1 MSYKNQFYLEAEL
14 EEDELTE
21 DEDIEK
27 GLDEDDDDNYDD
39 ENGYD
44 VDSDDDE
51 SEDDEFDTDDDSD
64 EEDES
69 LSMTYDDDLDDYG
82 DDTSEDEEDDDISDF
97 GSDESDINNDYDRK
111 DADALNK
118 LISSET
124 SAVQEYLDANMETSN
139 DNLRRLYVDI
149 ANEERFHIEQL
160 MYAKAKLTGEKY
172 EPSDPEVKREYEEL
186 CNSGMDEE
194 SAMSTACDKCAISR
208 DRDYTNDSINDIIDD
223 INDFTESFVE
233 STINNLT
240 LASYENSQDVYMEYA
255 DIYMEGIQNVTD
267 RNIRND
273 NKIHPIRFLVNA
285 FVGIIKFIR
294 RMVKRI
300 IEFLRKIHIKDMN
313 KIRWIQKHGISPL
326 FKDGVWLYT
335 WSDQGDHRDNLRAS
349 LQYIDLMSRVLQTI
363 RDSMYNKKEQSPIQS
378 AVVRDLVAGME
389 FKPIKYRNIEDGVN
403 ILRNVVFSKEKVIV
417 KESNQEDLEE
427 LFFGISPRS
436 ANSNN
441 IYNWLEMLGKT
452 YDDLGKKCE
461 QLLEQ
466 LKDLEGNYDSVY
478 GKNPKMYNMLISSTK
493 SVSKEITK
501 FSKIMSHD
509 VSKVMELNS
518 GLYELMKEHDD
529 INAYNSGKSDEYK
542 EDLKN
547 GNLKNKEPSEDLKN
561 YMKSR
566 FARFSE
572 Q

>member
-1 MSYKNQFYLEAEL
+1 MSYKNKFYLEAEL
-14 EEDELTE
+14 EEELNE

-27 GLDEDDDDNYDD
+27 ELDEDDDDNYDD

-44 VDSDDDE
+44 ADGDDDK
-51 SEDDEFDTDDDSD
+51 SENDELDTEDPD
-64 EEDES
+64 EEDEPRP
-69 LSMTYDDDLDDYG
+69 MTYADLDEYG
-82 DDTSEDEEDDDISDF
+82 DDTSEDEEDDMSDF
-97 GSDESDINNDYDRK
+97 GSDDSDINNDYDPK

-118 LISSET
+118 LISSEA

-240 LASYENSQDVYMEYA
+240 LASYENTQDVYMEYA
-255 DIYMEGIQNVTD
+255 DIYMEGIQNVSD

-273 NKIHPIRFLVNA
+273 NKIHPIRFLVNT

-294 RMVKRI
+294 RIVKRI
-300 IEFLRKIHIKDMN
+300 IEFLRKIHIKDAN
-313 KIRWIQKHGISPL
+313 KIRWIKKHGISAL
-326 FKDGVWLYT
+326 FKDGIWLYT

-349 LQYIDLMSRVLQTI
+349 IQYIDLMTRVLQTV
-363 RDSMYNKKEQSPIQS
+363 RDSMYNKKEQPPIQS
-378 AVVRDLVAGME
+378 AVIKDLVAGME
-389 FKPIKYRNIEDGVN
+389 FKPIKYKNIEDGVN

-417 KESNQEDLEE
+417 TDSNQEDLEE
-427 LFFGISPRS
+427 LFFGIT
-436 ANSNN
+436 AGTKSNN
-441 IYNWLEMLGKT
+441 IYNWLEMLGKS
-452 YDDLGKKCE
+452 YDDLGKNCE

-478 GKNPKMYNMLISSTK
+478 SKNPKLYVMLISSTK
-493 SVSKEITK
+493 SISKEITK
-501 FSKIMSHD
+501 FSKIISHD

-518 GLYELMKEHDD
+518 GLYELMKEFDD
-529 INAYNSGKSDEYK
+529 INAYNSGESEEAK
-542 EDLKN
+542 EDVKN
-547 GNLKNKEPSEDLKN
+547 GNFKRKEPSEDLIKHLESKLA
-561 YMKSR
+561 KS
-566 FARFSE
+566 SE

>member
-1 MSYKNQFYLEAEL
+1 MSYEKTYYLEAEL
-14 EEDELTE
+14 EEDDTELEEEEEKE
-21 DEDIEK
+21 DSSSEDDI
-27 GLDEDDDDNYDD
+27 EDDDDNYDD

-44 VDSDDDE
+44 SDVNDNE
-51 SEDDEFDTDDDSD
+51 SEEDYDEDEEEEDEHEFGSDDSD
-64 EEDES
+64 VNNDFDEN
-69 LSMTYDDDLDDYG
+69 
-82 DDTSEDEEDDDISDF
+82 
-97 GSDESDINNDYDRK
+97 DINV
-111 DADALNK
+111 LNK
-118 LISSET
+118 LISSEA
-124 SAVQEYLDANMETSN
+124 SAVQEYLDADKETS
-139 DNLRRLYVDI
+139 DDILHRLYADI

-160 MYAKAKLTGEKY
+160 MYAKAIRTGEKY
-172 EPSDPEVKREYEEL
+172 EPADPEVKREYEEL
-186 CNSGMDEE
+186 CAAGMDEE

-240 LASYENSQDVYMEYA
+240 LASYENTQDVYMEYA

-335 WSDQGDHRDNLRAS
+335 WSDQGDHRDNIRAS
-349 LQYIDLMSRVLQTI
+349 LQYIDLMTRVLQTI
-363 RDSMYNKKEQSPIQS
+363 SDSMYNKKEQLPIQS
-378 AVVRDLVAGME
+378 AVVVRALSAGME
-389 FKPIKYRNIEDGVN
+389 FKAIKYKNIEDGVN

-417 KESNQEDLEE
+417 TESNQEDLEE
-427 LFFGISPRS
+427 LFFGIT
-436 ANSNN
+436 AGTKSNN
-441 IYNWLEMLGKT
+441 IYNWLEILGKS
-452 YDDLGKKCE
+452 YDNLGNNCE
-461 QLLEQ
+461 KLLEQ
-466 LKDLEGNYDSVY
+466 LKDLEGNYDSAY
-478 GKNPKMYNMLISSTK
+478 GKNPKLYNMLISSTK
-493 SVSKEITK
+493 SISKEITK
-501 FSKIMSHD
+501 FSKIISHD

-529 INAYNSGKSDEYK
+529 INAYNSGKSDEAK
-542 EDLKN
+542 EDIKN
-547 GNLKNKEPSEDLKN
+547 GNFKRKEPSDDLKKH
-561 YMKSR
+561 MESR
-566 FARFSE
+566 FARSSE
-572 Q
+572 

>member
-1 MSYKNQFYLEAEL
+1 MIMSYKNKFYLEAEL
-14 EEDELTE
+14 EDDDTELEE

-39 ENGYD
+39 ENGHD
-44 VDSDDDE
+44 ADDDE
-51 SEDDEFDTDDDSD
+51 SENDELDTEDPV
-64 EEDES
+64 EEDEPRP
-69 LSMTYDDDLDDYG
+69 MTYDDLDDCD
-82 DDTSEDEEDDDISDF
+82 DDTSEDEEDDMSDF
-97 GSDESDINNDYDRK
+97 GSDDSDINNDYDPK

-118 LISSET
+118 LISSEA
-124 SAVQEYLDANMETSN
+124 SAVQEYLYANMETSN

-208 DRDYTNDSINDIIDD
+208 DRDYTNDSINDIIND

-240 LASYENSQDVYMEYA
+240 LASYENTQDVYMEYA

-273 NKIHPIRFLVNA
+273 NKIHPIRFLVNT

-300 IEFLRKIHIKDMN
+300 IEFLRKIHIKDAN
-313 KIRWIQKHGISPL
+313 KIRWIKKHGISAL
-326 FKDGVWLYT
+326 FKDGIWLYT

-349 LQYIDLMSRVLQTI
+349 IQYIDLMSRVLQTV
-363 RDSMYNKKEQSPIQS
+363 RDSMYNKKEQPPIQS
-378 AVVRDLVAGME
+378 AVIKDLVAGME
-389 FKPIKYRNIEDGVN
+389 FKPIKYKNIEDGVN
-403 ILRNVVFSKEKVIV
+403 VLRNVVFSKEKVIV
-417 KESNQEDLEE
+417 TESNQEDLEE
-427 LFFGISPRS
+427 LFFGISLRS
-436 ANSNN
+436 TNSNN
-441 IYNWLEMLGKT
+441 IYNWLEMLGKS
-452 YDDLGKKCE
+452 YDNLGKNCE
-461 QLLEQ
+461 QVLEQ
-466 LKDLEGNYDSVY
+466 LKDLEGNYDSAY
-478 GKNPKMYNMLISSTK
+478 GKNPKLYNMLISSTK
-493 SVSKEITK
+493 SISKEITK
-501 FSKIMSHD
+501 FSKVISHD

-529 INAYNSGKSDEYK
+529 INAYNSGKSDEAK
-542 EDLKN
+542 EDVKN
-547 GNLKNKEPSEDLKN
+547 GNFKRKEPSEDLK
-561 YMKSR
+561 KHIASR
-566 FARFSE
+566 FTKSSE

>member
-27 GLDEDDDDNYDD
+27 ELDEDDDDNYDD

-44 VDSDDDE
+44 ADSDDDE
-51 SEDDEFDTDDDSD
+51 SEDGEFDTDDDSD

-69 LSMTYDDDLDDYG
+69 RSMTYDDLDDYG
-82 DDTSEDEEDDDISDF
+82 DDTSEDEDDDISNF
-97 GSDESDINNDYDRK
+97 GSDDSDINNDYDRK

-233 STINNLT
+233 SMISNLA
-240 LASYENSQDVYMEYA
+240 LASYENAQDVYMEYA
-255 DIYMEGIQNVTD
+255 DIYMEGIQNVSD
-267 RNIRND
+267 RNIRTD

-285 FVGIIKFIR
+285 FTGIIKFIR

-313 KIRWIQKHGISPL
+313 KIRWIQKHGISAL

-389 FKPIKYRNIEDGVN
+389 FKPIKYKNIEDGVN

-417 KESNQEDLEE
+417 TDSNQEDLEE

-441 IYNWLEMLGKT
+441 IYNWLEMLGES

-461 QLLEQ
+461 KLLEQ
-466 LKDLEGNYDSVY
+466 LKDLEGNYDSAY
-478 GKNPKMYNMLISSTK
+478 GKNPKLYNMLISSTK
-493 SVSKEITK
+493 SISKEITK
-501 FSKIMSHD
+501 FSKIISHD

-529 INAYNSGKSDEYK
+529 INAYRSGKSDEYK

-566 FARFSE
+566 FERSSE

>member
-14 EEDELTE
+14 EDDDTELEE

-44 VDSDDDE
+44 ADVDDDV
-51 SEDDEFDTDDDSD
+51 SEDDELDTEDPG
-64 EEDES
+64 EEDEPS
-69 LSMTYDDDLDDYG
+69 PMTYDDLDDYD
-82 DDTSEDEEDDDISDF
+82 DDTSEDEEDDMSDF

-111 DADALNK
+111 DADMLNK

-124 SAVQEYLDANMETSN
+124 SAVQEYLDADMKTSN

-240 LASYENSQDVYMEYA
+240 LASYENTQDVYMEYA

-335 WSDQGDHRDNLRAS
+335 WSDQGDHRDNIRAS
-349 LQYIDLMSRVLQTI
+349 LQYIDLMTRVLQTI
-363 RDSMYNKKEQSPIQS
+363 SDSMYNKKEQLPIQS
-378 AVVRDLVAGME
+378 DVVRGLAAGME

-417 KESNQEDLEE
+417 TESNQEDLEE
-427 LFFGISPRS
+427 LFFGIT
-436 ANSNN
+436 AGKKSNN
-441 IYNWLEMLGKT
+441 IYNWLEILGKS
-452 YDDLGKKCE
+452 YDGLGNDCE
-461 QLLEQ
+461 KLLEQ
-466 LKDLEGNYDSVY
+466 LKDLEGDYDSAY
-478 GKNPKMYNMLISSTK
+478 GKNPKLYNMLISSTK

-501 FSKIMSHD
+501 FSKIISHD

-518 GLYELMKEHDD
+518 GLYELMKEYDD
-529 INAYNSGKSDEYK
+529 ITAYNSGSSDEAK
-542 EDLKN
+542 EDIKN
-547 GNLKNKEPSEDLKN
+547 KNFKRKEPSEDLIKHLESKLA
-561 YMKSR
+561 KS
-566 FARFSE
+566 SE
-572 Q
+572 

>member
-27 GLDEDDDDNYDD
+27 ELNEDDDDNYDD

-44 VDSDDDE
+44 ADGDDDE
-51 SEDDEFDTDDDSD
+51 SENDESDNYDSYD
-64 EEDES
+64 EDEPHP
-69 LSMTYDDDLDDYG
+69 MTYDDLDDYE
-82 DDTSEDEEDDDISDF
+82 DDTSEDEEDDMLDF

-111 DADALNK
+111 DADMLNK

-124 SAVQEYLDANMETSN
+124 SAVQEYLDADMKTSN

-349 LQYIDLMSRVLQTI
+349 SQYIDLMTRVLQTI
-363 RDSMYNKKEQSPIQS
+363 SDSMYNKKEQLPIQS
-378 AVVRDLVAGME
+378 VVVRGLAAGME
-389 FKPIKYRNIEDGVN
+389 FKPIKYKNIEDGVN

-427 LFFGISPRS
+427 LFFGIT
-436 ANSNN
+436 AGTKSNN
-441 IYNWLEMLGKT
+441 IYNWLEILGT
-452 YDDLGKKCE
+452 SYDNLGNNCE
-461 QLLEQ
+461 KLLEQ
-466 LKDLEGNYDSVY
+466 LKDLEGNYDSAY
-478 GKNPKMYNMLISSTK
+478 GKNPKLYNMLISSTK
-493 SVSKEITK
+493 SISKEITK
-501 FSKIMSHD
+501 FSKIISHD
-509 VSKVMELNS
+509 VSKVMEINS

-529 INAYNSGKSDEYK
+529 INAYNSGKSDEAK
-542 EDLKN
+542 EDIKN
-547 GNLKNKEPSEDLKN
+547 GNFKRKEPSDDLK
-561 YMKSR
+561 KHIESR
-566 FARFSE
+566 FVRSSE
-572 Q
+572 

>member
-27 GLDEDDDDNYDD
+27 ELDEDDDDDNYDD

-44 VDSDDDE
+44 ADSDEGESENDE
-51 SEDDEFDTDDDSD
+51 SDTDDSD
-64 EEDES
+64 EEDEPRP
-69 LSMTYDDDLDDYG
+69 MTYDDLDDYD
-82 DDTSEDEEDDDISDF
+82 DDTSEDEEDDMSDF

-111 DADALNK
+111 DADMLNK

-240 LASYENSQDVYMEYA
+240 LASYENTQDVYMEYA

-294 RMVKRI
+294 RIVKRI

-313 KIRWIQKHGISPL
+313 KIRWIEKHGISSL
-326 FKDGVWLYT
+326 FKDGIWLYT
-335 WSDQGDHRDNLRAS
+335 WSDKGDHRENLRAS
-349 LQYIDLMSRVLQTI
+349 IQYIDLMSRVLQTI
-363 RDSMYNKKEQSPIQS
+363 RDSMYNKKEQLPIQS
-378 AVVRDLVAGME
+378 AVIKDLVVGME
-389 FKPIKYRNIEDGVN
+389 FKPIKYKNIEDGVN
-403 ILRNVVFSKEKVIV
+403 VLRNVVFSKEKVIV
-417 KESNQEDLEE
+417 TESNQADLEE
-427 LFFGISPRS
+427 LFFGISLRS
-436 ANSNN
+436 TNSNN
-441 IYNWLEMLGKT
+441 IYNWLEMLGKS
-452 YDDLGKKCE
+452 YDNLGKNCE
-461 QLLEQ
+461 QVLEQ
-466 LKDLEGNYDSVY
+466 LKDLEGNYDSAY
-478 GKNPKMYNMLISSTK
+478 GKNPKLYNMLISSTK
-493 SVSKEITK
+493 SISKEITK
-501 FSKIMSHD
+501 FSKVISHD

-529 INAYNSGKSDEYK
+529 INAYNSGKSDEAK
-542 EDLKN
+542 EDTKN
-547 GNLKNKEPSEDLKN
+547 NNFKRKEPSEDLKKH
-561 YMKSR
+561 MESR
-566 FARFSE
+566 FTKSSE
-572 Q
+572 E

>member
-14 EEDELTE
+14 DKDELTE

-27 GLDEDDDDNYDD
+27 ELDEEDDDNYDD

-44 VDSDDDE
+44 ADSDDDE
-51 SEDDEFDTDDDSD
+51 LENDKSDSEDSD
-64 EEDES
+64 EDDGPRP
-69 LSMTYDDDLDDYG
+69 MTYDDLDDYD
-82 DDTSEDEEDDDISDF
+82 DDTSEDEEDDMPDF
-97 GSDESDINNDYDRK
+97 GSDDSDINNDYDPK

-118 LISSET
+118 LISSEA

-240 LASYENSQDVYMEYA
+240 LASYENTQDVYMEYA

-273 NKIHPIRFLVNA
+273 NKIHPIRFLVNT
-285 FVGIIKFIR
+285 FMGIIKFIR
-294 RMVKRI
+294 RIVKRI
-300 IEFLRKIHIKDMN
+300 IEFLRKIHIKDAN
-313 KIRWIQKHGISPL
+313 KIRWIKKHGISAL
-326 FKDGVWLYT
+326 FKDGIWLYT

-349 LQYIDLMSRVLQTI
+349 IQYIDLMTRVLQTTK
-363 RDSMYNKKEQSPIQS
+363 DSMYNKKEQPPIQS
-378 AVVRDLVAGME
+378 AVIKGLVAGME
-389 FKPIKYRNIEDGVN
+389 FKPIKYKNIEDGVN

-417 KESNQEDLEE
+417 TESNQEDLEE
-427 LFFGISPRS
+427 LFFGISLGS
-436 ANSNN
+436 TNSNN
-441 IYNWLEMLGKT
+441 IYNWLEMLGKS
-452 YDDLGKKCE
+452 YDDLGKNCE

-466 LKDLEGNYDSVY
+466 LKDLEGNYDSAY
-478 GKNPKMYNMLISSTK
+478 GKNPKLYNMLISSTK
-493 SVSKEITK
+493 SISKEITK
-501 FSKIMSHD
+501 FSKIISHD

-529 INAYNSGKSDEYK
+529 IYAYNSGKSDEAK
-542 EDLKN
+542 EDVKN
-547 GNLKNKEPSEDLKN
+547 GNFKRKEPSEDLK
-561 YMKSR
+561 KHVESR
-566 FARFSE
+566 FTKSSE
-572 Q
+572 

>member
-44 VDSDDDE
+44 ADSDDDE

-69 LSMTYDDDLDDYG
+69 RPMTYDDLDDYD
-82 DDTSEDEEDDDISDF
+82 DDTSEDEDDDISDF
-97 GSDESDINNDYDRK
+97 GSDDSDINNDYDPK

-160 MYAKAKLTGEKY
+160 MYAKSKLTGEKY

-240 LASYENSQDVYMEYA
+240 LASYENAQDVYMEYA
-255 DIYMEGIQNVTD
+255 DIYMEGIQNVSD
-267 RNIRND
+267 RNIRTD
-273 NKIHPIRFLVNA
+273 NRIHPIRFLVKT
-285 FVGIIKFIR
+285 FTGIIKFIR

-313 KIRWIQKHGISPL
+313 KIRWIQKHGISAL
-326 FKDGVWLYT
+326 FKDGIWLYT

-363 RDSMYNKKEQSPIQS
+363 QESMYNKKEQSPIQS
-378 AVVRDLVAGME
+378 VAVKRLLDAGIE

-417 KESNQEDLEE
+417 TESNQEDLEE
-427 LFFGISPRS
+427 LFFGITAGPKSK
-436 ANSNN
+436 N
-441 IYNWLEMLGKT
+441 IYNWLESLGES

-501 FSKIMSHD
+501 FSKIISHD

-529 INAYNSGKSDEYK
+529 INAYRSGKSDEYK
-542 EDLKN
+542 EDRKN
-547 GNLKNKEPSEDLKN
+547 GNLKNKEPSEDLKGH
-561 YMKSR
+561 MQSR
-566 FARFSE
+566 FAKSSE

>member
-1 MSYKNQFYLEAEL
+1 MSYEKTYYLEAEL
-14 EEDELTE
+14 EDDGTELEE

-39 ENGYD
+39 ENGHD
-44 VDSDDDE
+44 ADDDE
-51 SEDDEFDTDDDSD
+51 SENDELDTEDPV
-64 EEDES
+64 EEDEPRP
-69 LSMTYDDDLDDYG
+69 MTYDDLDDCD
-82 DDTSEDEEDDDISDF
+82 DDTSEDEEDDMSDF
-97 GSDESDINNDYDRK
+97 GSDDSDINNDYDPK

-118 LISSET
+118 LISSEA

-208 DRDYTNDSINDIIDD
+208 DRDYTNDSINDIIND

-240 LASYENSQDVYMEYA
+240 LASYENTQDVYMEYA

-273 NKIHPIRFLVNA
+273 NKIHPIRFLVNT

-300 IEFLRKIHIKDMN
+300 IEFLRKIHIKDAN
-313 KIRWIQKHGISPL
+313 KIRWIKKHGISAL
-326 FKDGVWLYT
+326 FKDGIWLYT

-349 LQYIDLMSRVLQTI
+349 IQYIDLMSRVLQTV
-363 RDSMYNKKEQSPIQS
+363 RDSMYNKKEQPPIQS
-378 AVVRDLVAGME
+378 AVIKDLVVGME
-389 FKPIKYRNIEDGVN
+389 FKPIKYKNIEDGVN
-403 ILRNVVFSKEKVIV
+403 VLRNVVFSKEKVIV
-417 KESNQEDLEE
+417 TESNQEDLEE
-427 LFFGISPRS
+427 LFFGISLRS
-436 ANSNN
+436 TNSNN
-441 IYNWLEMLGKT
+441 IYNWLEMLGKS
-452 YDDLGKKCE
+452 YDNLGKNCE
-461 QLLEQ
+461 QVLEQ
-466 LKDLEGNYDSVY
+466 LKDLEGNYDSAY
-478 GKNPKMYNMLISSTK
+478 GKNPKLYNMLISSTK
-493 SVSKEITK
+493 SISKEITK
-501 FSKIMSHD
+501 FSKVISHD

-529 INAYNSGKSDEYK
+529 INAYNSGKSDEAK
-542 EDLKN
+542 EDVKN
-547 GNLKNKEPSEDLKN
+547 GNFKRKEPSEDLK
-561 YMKSR
+561 KHIASR
-566 FARFSE
+566 FTKSSE

>member
-14 EEDELTE
+14 EDDDTELEE

-44 VDSDDDE
+44 ADDDDDK
-51 SEDDEFDTDDDSD
+51 SEDDEFNIEDLN
-64 EEDES
+64 EEDGPRP
-69 LSMTYDDDLDDYG
+69 MTYDDLDKYG
-82 DDTSEDEEDDDISDF
+82 DDTSEDEEDDMSDF
-97 GSDESDINNDYDRK
+97 GSDDSDINNDYDQK

-118 LISSET
+118 LISSEA

-172 EPSDPEVKREYEEL
+172 EPSDPKVKSEYEEL

-240 LASYENSQDVYMEYA
+240 LASYENTQDVYMEYA

-285 FVGIIKFIR
+285 FMGIIKFIR
-294 RMVKRI
+294 RIVKRI
-300 IEFLRKIHIKDMN
+300 IEFLRKIHIKDAN
-313 KIRWIQKHGISPL
+313 KIRWIKKHGISAL
-326 FKDGVWLYT
+326 FKDGIWLYT

-363 RDSMYNKKEQSPIQS
+363 RDSMYNKKEQLPIQS
-378 AVVRDLVAGME
+378 AVIKDLVAGME
-389 FKPIKYRNIEDGVN
+389 FKPIKYKNIEDGVN
-403 ILRNVVFSKEKVIV
+403 VLRNVVFSKEKVIV
-417 KESNQEDLEE
+417 TESNQADLEE
-427 LFFGISPRS
+427 LFFGIT
-436 ANSNN
+436 AGTKSNN
-441 IYNWLEMLGKT
+441 IYNWLEMLGKS
-452 YDDLGKKCE
+452 YDNLGKNCE
-461 QLLEQ
+461 QVLEQ

-478 GKNPKMYNMLISSTK
+478 GKNPKLYVMLISSTK
-493 SVSKEITK
+493 SISKELTK
-501 FSKIMSHD
+501 FSKIISHD

-529 INAYNSGKSDEYK
+529 IIAYNSGESEEAK
-542 EDLKN
+542 EDVKN
-547 GNLKNKEPSEDLKN
+547 GNFKRKEPSEDLKN
-561 YMKSR
+561 HLESR
-566 FARFSE
+566 FTRSSK
-572 Q
+572 

>member
-1 MSYKNQFYLEAEL
+1 MSYKNKFYLEAEL

-27 GLDEDDDDNYDD
+27 GLDEDDDDDNYDD

-44 VDSDDDE
+44 ADSDDDE
-51 SEDDEFDTDDDSD
+51 SEDDEFDTDDDAD

-69 LSMTYDDDLDDYG
+69 LPMTYDDIDDYG
-82 DDTSEDEEDDDISDF
+82 DDTSEDEEEDDMSDF

-233 STINNLT
+233 SMISNLT
-240 LASYENSQDVYMEYA
+240 LASYENAQDVYMEYA
-255 DIYMEGIQNVTD
+255 DIYMEGIQNVSD
-267 RNIRND
+267 RNMRTD
-273 NKIHPIRFLVNA
+273 DRAHPIRFLVKT
-285 FVGIIKFIR
+285 FTGIVKFIR

-313 KIRWIQKHGISPL
+313 KIRWIQKHGISTL

-349 LQYIDLMSRVLQTI
+349 IQYIDLMNRVLQTI

-378 AVVRDLVAGME
+378 AVVKDLAAGME

-403 ILRNVVFSKEKVIV
+403 ILRNVVFSKEKVV
-417 KESNQEDLEE
+417 VTESNQEDLEE

-501 FSKIMSHD
+501 FSKIISHD

-529 INAYNSGKSDEYK
+529 INAYRSGKSDEYK
-542 EDLKN
+542 EDLK
-547 GNLKNKEPSEDLKN
+547 KRQFEK
-561 YMKSR
+561 
-566 FARFSE
+566 
-572 Q
+572 